1 MSYTDLMTE
10 DRIQKLE
17 REIQLIRDRNS
28 KVGAEK
34 AWEVS
39 WFRTLTITIITYIV
53 ACFILAVLGVENFM
67 QSALVPAVG
76 YFLSMQSLPLVK
88 KWWIRNH
95 K

>member
-1 MSYTDLMTE
+1 MTE

-17 REIQLIRDRNS
+17 REVQLIRERNS

-39 WFRTLTITIITYIV
+39 WFRIFTITIITYIV
-53 ACFILAVLGVENFM
+53 ACFILAVLGVRNFILN
-67 QSALVPAVG
+67 ALLPAVG
-76 YFLSMQSLPLVK
+76 YFLSTQSLPLVK
-88 KWWIRNH
+88 KWWIQNH